1 MNFVRKILLPETA
14 LMPLLVVLACA
25 ATLATAHGFEHIG
38 GLRPCALCLEQRG
51 AYWLAIGFGVAAA
64 LTYRQDALKGSPVPR
79 LLVAGMVL
87 ALAYGF
93 YLAGFHTGVEQGWW
107 EGPPSCTTTGPRNL
121 ADMLQDQAGD
131 IVMCDEVPWAL
142 FGISMAG
149 YNALIA
155 LTLTLYSAVH
165 FVRELRS

>member
-142 FGISMAG
+142 FGKS
-149 YNALIA
+149 
-155 LTLTLYSAVH
+155 V
-165 FVRELRS
+165 V